1 MVVDDN
7 SLKLAHALY
16 FELSQARKLDF
27 VKGID
32 ALVYVDND
40 IVQQPHQ
47 QLISMSKLCPMHPNS
62 TKLYVRFC
70 PSISIET
77 LNKIKEYVES
87 KYGFSCVICVWSIP
101 IRMDIE
107 LKPK

>member
-7 SLKLAHALY
+7 TLKLAHALY
-16 FELSQARKLDF
+16 FELSRARKLDF
-27 VKGID
+27 VKSID
-32 ALVYVDND
+32 ALIYVDHD
-40 IVQQPHQ
+40 IVHQPHQ
-47 QLISMSKLCPMHPNS
+47 QPISMTKLCPMHPNS

-77 LNKIKEYVES
+77 LNKIKDYVES
-87 KYGFSCVICVWSIP
+87 KYGFLCVICMWSMP
-101 IRMDIE
+101 MRMDIE